1 MRAPKSPLGRYLSKR
16 ILFFAYLM
24 CSSVSGAKALKNICL
39 RFAIFNFSEK
49 LQNIFEI
56 GLRKCGLT
64 VQKSLLQKKYFE
76 IKKSE
81 TILCYLYVKLATVKL

>member
-1 MRAPKSPLGRYLSKR
+1 MRAPKSPFERSLSKR

-24 CSSVSGAKALKNICL
+24 YSSASGAKALKKKTCF

-56 GLRKCGLT
+56 GLRKCELI
-64 VQKSLLQKKYFE
+64 VQKSLLKKKCIE
-76 IKKSE
+76 IKK
-81 TILCYLYVKLATVKL
+81 THFCCLYAKLATVKI